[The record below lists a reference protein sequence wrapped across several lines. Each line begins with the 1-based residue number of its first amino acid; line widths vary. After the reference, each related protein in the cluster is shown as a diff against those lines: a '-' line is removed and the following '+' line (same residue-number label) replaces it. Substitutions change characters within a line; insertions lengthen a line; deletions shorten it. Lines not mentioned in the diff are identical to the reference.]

1 MAALLWP
8 KPNPKAALSSY
19 RPRPAATLT
28 FNKDIAPIFFQ
39 NCSGCHR
46 PTQSGPFAI
55 LSYADAKE
63 HGKQIAEVTRKRV
76 MPPWKPEP
84 GLVEYLDERRL
95 TVDQIGMVQQWFAE
109 GMHEGDPSDLPALPQ
124 FANGWQ
130 LGQPDLVIEMPE
142 AYTLPAEG
150 KDVYRN
156 FVIPIPIDGPR
167 FVDAVEFRPNA
178 QVVHHAAIR
187 LDNTRMS
194 RKLDE
199 QSPEPG
205 FEGMTMPETTYFP
218 NGQFLNWQPGKSAYH
233 SPEGY
238 YWTLGTNTDLVLQ
251 LHMKPSGKAEA
262 IQASVGFYFTDKA
275 PTRQGFKLILDNPTI
290 DIPAGEANYKLKDS
304 YTLPVDAELTT
315 IFPHAHYLA
324 REMQSYAILPD
335 GTKRWLIDIKDWDFN
350 WQGDYRF
357 AQPIVAPKGSVLHM
371 EFTYDNSTN
380 NVRNPNHPPKR
391 VQFGLQTTDEMGE
404 LWIQALPASP
414 HDLSLLA
421 EDFSQQGLLK
431 MVKVGQHRVQKTPK
445 DAKAHLDLAKTLVGM
460 ERLHEALKHLN
471 TAVTLQPKNEEAHYF
486 LGVVNRLN
494 GNRKAARSE
503 FEATLQLNASHYKAH
518 GNLGMLDLEDGKVAP
533 AESHFQEAL
542 RINPEDPLAREKLER
557 IALFRREGKIPLT
570 R

>member
-1 MAALLWP
+1 
-8 KPNPKAALSSY
+8 
-19 RPRPAATLT
+19 
-28 FNKDIAPIFFQ
+28 
-39 NCSGCHR
+39 
-46 PTQSGPFAI
+46 
-55 LSYADAKE
+55 
-63 HGKQIAEVTRKRV
+63 
-76 MPPWKPEP
+76 
-84 GLVEYLDERRL
+84 
-95 TVDQIGMVQQWFAE
+95 
-109 GMHEGDPSDLPALPQ
+109 
-124 FANGWQ
+124 
-130 LGQPDLVIEMPE
+130 
-142 AYTLPAEG
+142 
-150 KDVYRN
+150 
-156 FVIPIPIDGPR
+156 
-167 FVDAVEFRPNA
+167 
-178 QVVHHAAIR
+178 
-187 LDNTRMS
+187 
-194 RKLDE
+194 
-199 QSPEPG
+199 
-205 FEGMTMPETTYFP
+205 
-218 NGQFLNWQPGKSAYH
+218 
-233 SPEGY
+233 
-238 YWTLGTNTDLVLQ
+238 
-251 LHMKPSGKAEA
+251 
-262 IQASVGFYFTDKA
+262 
-275 PTRQGFKLILDNPTI
+275 LILDNPTI

-324 REMQSYAILPD
+324 REMQGYAILPD
-335 GTKRWLIDIKDWDFN
+335 GTKRWLLDIKDWDFN

-357 AQPIVAPKGSVLHM
+357 AQPIAAPKGTVLHM

-445 DAKAHLDLAKTLVGM
+445 DAKAHVDLAKTLVGM

-533 AESHFQEAL
+533 AELHFQEAL
-542 RINPEDPLAREKLER
+542 RINPEDPLAREKLDR